1 MNKDSIIK
9 EINKVSYWRHT
20 IKLPFGLAT
29 PGRIGSD
36 LIRRLNLPKDM
47 SGKTLL
53 DIGTFDGLC
62 AFEAESRNA
71 SRVLAIDTWHGEG
84 TDDPEWW
91 LQLHTG
97 GLGFRIAKKILN
109 SKVESKELSVYVLD
123 PKRLGKFDYV
133 LMCGLLYHLRD
144 PITAIE
150 RALSV
155 TKGVLVIESALI
167 SIKNIDL
174 PIVVFTKK
182 LNREVHPSNWW
193 EFSQSAV
200 EDICYTAGASR
211 VVVENIF
218 WYPST
223 RRYIRVK
230 GTIDLFEYPRID
242 AQIVNNIDSDG
253 ELELEVDSRRYTFRD
268 GYYWLRVII
277 RKANFDNKL
286 YGWFRLPPGNDLPK
300 WREEKVKLKGREG
313 RIVLKVFL

>member
-1 MNKDSIIK
+1 MNKDLIIE
-9 EINKVSYWRHT
+9 EIKKVSYWRHR
-20 IKLPFGLAT
+20 IKLPFGPET
-29 PGRIGSD
+29 PGRIGQE
-36 LIRRLNLPKDM
+36 LISRLNLPKDM

-71 SRVLAIDTWHGEG
+71 SRVLAIDTWHGKG

-97 GLGFRIAKKILN
+97 GLGFKIAKKILD
-109 SKVESKELSVYVLD
+109 SKVESKELSVYDLD

-155 TKGVLVIESALI
+155 TKGVLLIESALI
-167 SIKNIDL
+167 SIKSIDL

-200 EDICYTAGASR
+200 EDMCYTAGASR
-211 VVVENIF
+211 TVVENIF
-218 WYPST
+218 WYRPT

-230 GTIDLFEYPRID
+230 GKIDLFEYPTVD
-242 AQIVNNIDSDG
+242 AQVVNSIDSDG
-253 ELELEVDSRRYTFRD
+253 ELQVDSRRYTFRD

-277 RKANFDNKL
+277 KRANFDNKL
-286 YGWFRLPPGNDLPK
+286 YGWLRLPSGTDLPK
-300 WREEKVKLKGREG
+300 LHEEKVTLTKREG
-313 RIVLKVFL
+313 RIVLKVYR